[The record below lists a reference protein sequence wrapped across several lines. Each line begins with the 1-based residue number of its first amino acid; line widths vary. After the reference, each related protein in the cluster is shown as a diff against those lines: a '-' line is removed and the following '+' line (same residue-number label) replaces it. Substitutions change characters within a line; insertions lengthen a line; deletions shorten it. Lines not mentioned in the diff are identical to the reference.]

1 MQILIKILYIFFFFI
16 NNINKK
22 MQKGE
27 TDPNVKN
34 KTTVKELKRLIR
46 QADDDSTSSSSSSD
60 TTSSSSSSS
69 SSSDTYSIYS
79 TESTDYL
86 VQML

>member
-46 QADDDSTSSSSSSD
+46 QADDDSTSSSSSSSSSD
-60 TTSSSSSSS
+60 TTSSS